1 LSHLRQVSTTTV
13 EPRCYPGSIKGVGMT
28 EHERELDL
36 MVGDL
41 QRDNKRLRRQLQAA
55 MDEAVQLRQTL
66 EQIYV
71 KALLE
76 VSNKRVIE
84 HDDKDSY

>member
-1 LSHLRQVSTTTV
+1 
-13 EPRCYPGSIKGVGMT
+13 MT

-55 MDEAVQLRQTL
+55 VDEAVQLRQTL

-76 VSNKRVIE
+76 VNNKRVIE
-84 HDDKDSY
+84 HGDKDSY

>member
-1 LSHLRQVSTTTV
+1 
-13 EPRCYPGSIKGVGMT
+13 MT

-41 QRDNKRLRRQLQAA
+41 QRDIKRLRRQLQAA
-55 MDEAVQLRQTL
+55 VDEAVQLRQTL

-76 VSNKRVIE
+76 ISNKRVIE